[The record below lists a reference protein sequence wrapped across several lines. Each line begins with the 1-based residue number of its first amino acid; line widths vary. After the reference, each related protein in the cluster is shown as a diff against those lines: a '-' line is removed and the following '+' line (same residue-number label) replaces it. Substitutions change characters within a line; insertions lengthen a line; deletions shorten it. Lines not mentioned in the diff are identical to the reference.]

1 MIMITYDSGNS
12 GEYDDMMPM
21 TRPSH
26 PCHCPAS
33 GWRRPARSGK
43 QAGGGKWIPWLKV
56 WKGDSCSSLLQNDSY
71 NQCSFNL
78 TSISGVLSPRSEMGM
93 PLFLGGRKNYT
104 LKHLNRIAHLSLMI
118 SEGFVFCSQIWL
130 NKKKFQFYSKCISNS
145 KGSSAV
151 VKIQKLTDLYL
162 HSANQLKL

>member
-1 MIMITYDSGNS
+1 MIMI
-12 GEYDDMMPM
+12 MMMLGYVTPM
-21 TRPSH
+21 TRPSR

-33 GWRRPARSGK
+33 GWRRPARSGE

-78 TSISGVLSPRSEMGM
+78 TSISGVLSPRSETGM

-130 NKKKFQFYSKCISNS
+130 NKKKFKFNPNAFQTLKVLLQWSRYKDWLTINS
-145 KGSSAV
+145 GR
-151 VKIQKLTDLYL
+151 
-162 HSANQLKL
+162 